1 MTETLRTVAVL
12 GAGNMA
18 GAIAQSL
25 AGAGDV
31 ESIRL
36 TTRTREP
43 EWAGGL
49 SHVEHRALSV
59 DEGATA
65 WALDGA
71 DAVILGVKPYQ
82 IVELCEEIAPLLG
95 TDAVVISVAAG
106 VRLEPMREALGEG
119 ERGAGVRVVRAMPNT
134 PTAIGRGVT
143 ALAGEPADCA
153 AAASLLAPTGLIEI
167 VDESL
172 VNAFAAVAGSGPA
185 YAYAFVE
192 ALEAAAVSLGIPT
205 EQATRVVTA
214 TMLGSMTYLDG
225 SPHDAAELR
234 RQVTS
239 PGGSTAEALRVFGER
254 DLNATVADA
263 LAAALARNEEM
274 GK

>member
-43 EWAGGL
+43 EWA
-49 SHVEHRALSV
+49 SEFATVEHRALSV
-59 DEGATA
+59 DQGATA

-82 IVELCEEIAPLLG
+82 IVELCSEIAPLLAPG
-95 TDAVVISVAAG
+95 AVVISVAAG

-119 ERGAGVRVVRAMPNT
+119 ARVVRAMPNT

-143 ALAGEPADCA
+143 ALAGDEADCVA
-153 AAASLLAPTGLIEI
+153 AATLLAPTGLIEI

-192 ALEAAAVSLGIPT
+192 ALEAAAVRMGFAGD
-205 EQATRVVTA
+205 QATRVVTA
-214 TMLGSMTYLDG
+214 TMLGSMAYLDG
-225 SPHDAAELR
+225 SEHDAAELR

>member
-1 MTETLRTVAVL
+1 MTATIRTVAVL

-25 AGAGDV
+25 ADAGTVDA
-31 ESIRL
+31 IRL
-36 TTRTREP
+36 TTRTRQP
-43 EWAGGL
+43 AWAERHG
-49 SHVEHRALSV
+49 HVVHRALSA

-65 WALDGA
+65 WALEGA
-71 DAVILGVKPYQ
+71 DAVILGVKPYD
-82 IVELCEEIAPLLG
+82 IVALCREIGPLLAPG
-95 TDAVVISVAAG
+95 ALVISVAAG
-106 VRLEPMREALGEG
+106 VTLDAMRAALGD
-119 ERGAGVRVVRAMPNT
+119 GVRVVRTMPNT

-143 ALAGEPADCA
+143 ALAGDPADGEA
-153 AAASLLAPTGLIEI
+153 AAALLEPTGMREI

-172 VNAFAAVAGSGPA
+172 INAFSSVAGSGPA

-192 ALEAAAVSLGIPT
+192 ALEAAAVGLGIPA
-205 EQATRVVTA
+205 EQAARIVPA
-214 TMLGSMTYLDG
+214 MMLGSLAYLD
-225 SPHDAAELR
+225 SSEHDAAELR

-254 DLNATVADA
+254 DLDGLVADA

>member
-25 AGAGDV
+25 AGAGAAAR
-31 ESIRL
+31 IRL

-43 EWAGGL
+43 AWSA
-49 SHVEHRALSV
+49 SFAHVEHRALSV
-59 DEGATA
+59 HEGATA

-82 IVELCEEIAPLLG
+82 IVELCEEIAPLLVPG
-95 TDAVVISVAAG
+95 AVVISVAAG
-106 VRLEPMREALGEG
+106 VRLGPMREALGD
-119 ERGAGVRVVRAMPNT
+119 GVRVVRAMPNT

-153 AAASLLAPTGLIEI
+153 AAAALLAPTGLIEM